1 MTPLPNNE
9 VNKPLRIIAS
19 VISVTLYQGGREG
32 GERGEGGREGERGEE
47 GREGVKEGGRVDIKT
62 HIIKY

>member
-19 VISVTLYQGGREG
+19 VISVTLYKGGREG
-32 GERGEGGREGERGEE
+32 GERGEGGRKGG
-47 GREGVKEGGRVDIKT
+47 GREGGSEGGRESG
-62 HIIKY
+62 H